1 MSSTVDKDT
10 TRRSRDSDASRAAL
24 LQAAREV
31 FDELGYEGATTR
43 EIGERAGVDPAL
55 IARYFDSKEGLFL
68 VSIAKVAEEEDEVD
82 LETVVP
88 YLLERWDD
96 YGHNPISRALTSL
109 GLSEEMRQQV
119 ATVIAEWLRRQLG
132 PELDGRQLGA
142 DAELRAELLVAIAVG
157 VAMTRT
163 NGTLEKLAAAERDE
177 VAAVLAPAI
186 DCLVQPPSS

>member
-1 MSSTVDKDT
+1 MSSTVDKNS
-10 TRRSRDSDASRAAL
+10 TRRPRASDASRSAL

-31 FDELGYEGATTR
+31 FDELGYDRATTR

-68 VSIAKVAEEEDEVD
+68 ASIARVGEAEDEVD

-109 GLSEEMRQQV
+109 GLSEEMRQRV
-119 ATVIAEWLRRQLG
+119 ATVIAEWLRH
-132 PELDGRQLGA
+132 QLGA
-142 DAELRAELLVAIAVG
+142 ELEARELADGELRAELIVAIAVG
-157 VAMTRT
+157 VAMTRA
-163 NGTLEKLAAAERDE
+163 NGTLEKLAAAERGE

-186 DCLVQPPSS
+186 ECLVQPPR

>member
-1 MSSTVDKDT
+1 MSSTVDKHS

-24 LQAAREV
+24 LRAAREV

-68 VSIAKVAEEEDEVD
+68 ASIANVAEADDKVEVD

-88 YLLERWDD
+88 FLLERWDEH
-96 YGHNPISRALTSL
+96 GQNPISRALTSL

-132 PELDGRQLGA
+132 PELDGRDLP

-157 VAMTRT
+157 VATTRA

-177 VAAVLAPAI
+177 VAAALAPAI
-186 DCLVQPPSS
+186 ECLVQPPR